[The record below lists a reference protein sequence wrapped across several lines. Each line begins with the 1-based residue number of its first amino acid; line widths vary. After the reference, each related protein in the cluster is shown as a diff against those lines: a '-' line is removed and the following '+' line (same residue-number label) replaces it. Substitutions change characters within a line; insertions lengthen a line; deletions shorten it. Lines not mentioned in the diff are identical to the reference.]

1 MTTVDMAASVVATV
15 EAEAPEVLE
24 EIVVVAV
31 AVAAEAAE
39 VVEAETSLRSK
50 KTQMLIV
57 ARATEEVQ
65 RM

>member
-39 VVEAETSLRSK
+39 VVEAETLLRSK